1 MATKYTSE
9 KNVQI
14 VISLLKAHGIRRV
27 IASPG
32 GTNVTFVA
40 SIQQDPFFE
49 IFSSPD
55 ERSAGY
61 IACGLAAE
69 TGEPVVLSCTGATS
83 SRNYMPALTEAY
95 YRKLPILAITSGRSA
110 TNVGHHFDQVIDR
123 SVLPKDVA
131 KLSVHIPSIK
141 DDEDEWDSMIKAN
154 KAMLELRRYGGGPV
168 HINLPTTYSRDF
180 SILELPKIRVIKR
193 IQRGDDFPDLPQG
206 KIGVFVGS
214 HLQWSSDQTE
224 NIDSFCSSN
233 NAVVFCDHTSN
244 YIGKYKVLLPLLE
257 VQSNSLFKK
266 TDLDLLIHIG
276 EISNISYT
284 AKEVW
289 RVSEDG
295 EIRDTFRKLT
305 YVFEM
310 KEQDFFK
317 KYLKKNEKTNNDLLV
332 SYKNEYEELYSKI
345 PELPFSNI
353 WVAKQMARKMP
364 KNSVLHLGIRNS
376 IRAWSFFEI
385 PTTVL
390 GYSNLGG
397 FGIDGGVSSL
407 IGASLANKNKLYFGV
422 FGDLAFFY
430 DMNCLGN
437 RHIGNNVRILLI
449 NNGRGQEFRNL
460 NSMASILGEDADK
473 YIAAAG
479 HFGNKSLQLVK
490 HYAEDLGFEYLSASD
505 KDGFN
510 IVYERFL
517 TSEFTQKPIIFEVF
531 TDTDKES
538 EALKIMASLTM
549 KGKIIESVRD
559 VIKGKTFDAI
569 KNILKKT

>member
-1 MATKYTSE
+1 MESKYTSE
-9 KNVQI
+9 KNIQI
-14 VISLLKAHGIRRV
+14 VIALLKAHGIRRV

-55 ERSAGY
+55 ERSASY

-83 SRNYMPALTEAY
+83 SRNYMPGLTEAY
-95 YRKLPILAITSGRSA
+95 YRKLPVLAITSGRNA
-110 TNVGHHFDQVIDR
+110 ANVGHHIDQVIDR

-131 KLSVHIPSIK
+131 KMSVHIPSVK
-141 DDEDEWDSMIKAN
+141 DDEDEWDCMIKAN
-154 KAMLELRRYGGGPV
+154 KAMLALKHHGGGPV

-180 SILELPKIRVIKR
+180 SVRELPAIRVIKR
-193 IQRGDDFPDLPQG
+193 ICQNDDFPDLPKG

-214 HLQWSSDQTE
+214 HIQWSASQTE
-224 NIDSFCSSN
+224 SINNFCIAN
-233 NAVVFCDHTSN
+233 NAVILCDHTSN
-244 YIGKYKVLLPLLE
+244 YFGKYKVLLPLLE
-257 VQSNSLFKK
+257 IQNQSVFKK

-289 RVSEDG
+289 RISEDG
-295 EIRDTFRKLT
+295 EIRDTFHKLR

-310 KEQDFFK
+310 SEQYFFQN
-317 KYLKKNEKTNNDLLV
+317 YSSKKNKSDDSLLV
-332 SYKNEYEELYSKI
+332 SLKNEYADLLGKI

-353 WVAKQMARKMP
+353 WVAQQMAKDLP
-364 KNSVLHLGIRNS
+364 ENSVLHLGIRNS
-376 IRAWSFFEI
+376 IRSWSFFEI
-385 PTTVL
+385 PSSVL
-390 GYSNLGG
+390 GFSNVGG

-407 IGASLANKNKLYFGV
+407 IGASFGNKNKLYFGV

-430 DMNCLGN
+430 DMNSLGN
-437 RHIGNNVRILLI
+437 RHISNNVRILLV

-460 NSMASILGEDADK
+460 NSMASIFGEHADD

-479 HFGNKSLQLVK
+479 HYGNKSVLLVK
-490 HYAEDLGFEYLSASD
+490 HYAEDLGFEYFCASE
-505 KDGFN
+505 KDEFN
-510 IVYERFL
+510 KVYKRFL
-517 TSEFTQKPIIFEVF
+517 TPDFTSKPIIFEVF
-531 TDTDKES
+531 TNTEKES
-538 EALKIMASLTM
+538 EALKMISSLTLA
-549 KGKIIESVRD
+549 GKIIESARD
-559 VIKGKTFDAI
+559 VVKGKAFNAI
-569 KNILKKT
+569 KNIIKK